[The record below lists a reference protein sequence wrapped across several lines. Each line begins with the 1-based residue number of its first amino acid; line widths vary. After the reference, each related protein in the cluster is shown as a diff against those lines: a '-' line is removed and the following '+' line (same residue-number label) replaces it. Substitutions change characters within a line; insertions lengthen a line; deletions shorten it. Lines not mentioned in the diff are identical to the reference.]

1 MIFIPLKVKHSF
13 TISLEDADGDPFG
26 RGSVESWKK
35 KINKRVENG
44 DL

>member
-1 MIFIPLKVKHSF
+1 MAGANLARI
-13 TISLEDADGDPFG
+13 LEDASGDPFG

-35 KINKRVENG
+35 KINKRLENG